1 MLLSLWNLACGAATE
16 ACINLR
22 LYSIRILDMNI
33 RLIFAMA
40 IHIPR
45 KPVLILKRFLKRA
58 RSPLIFIMRFPIPI
72 IATFLHMFTYLS
84 AVENIVKVLLKQP
97 YTWWR
102 HDMEPVAVLLTLCEV
117 NRLDSP
123 HRGPVINA
131 VFCVFFDVS
140 LNMLLNKKSSY
151 PRFKRYGAHVTSLQR
166 HVSLHQQ
173 GLTWARPIQ
182 KLVIPT
188 ILSTTGSLTQY
199 LPLYCRR
206 AEHSLFCQ
214 TVSND
219 KKFST

>member
-1 MLLSLWNLACGAATE
+1 MHPIITVSIYHIEGAAKWNQRSGSFSRKTSYPKIVLCLELSRLSVKMLLSLWNLACGAATE
-16 ACINLR
+16 VCINLR
-22 LYSIRILDMNI
+22 LYSIRILDMKI

-40 IHIPR
+40 IHIPK

-140 LNMLLNKKSSY
+140 LNMLLTKQSSY
-151 PRFKRYGAHVTSLQR
+151 PCFKRRGAHVASL
-166 HVSLHQQ
+166 
-173 GLTWARPIQ
+173 
-182 KLVIPT
+182 
-188 ILSTTGSLTQY
+188 
-199 LPLYCRR
+199 
-206 AEHSLFCQ
+206 
-214 TVSND
+214 
-219 KKFST
+219 